1 MSNWAKV
8 TAPNFVKKRGT
19 DEDRKK
25 LPGDDYRNKPRKKRK
40 K

>member
-1 MSNWAKV
+1 MPTWAKA
-8 TAPNFVKKRGT
+8 TAPNFVKKRGAG
-19 DEDRKK
+19 EGRKK